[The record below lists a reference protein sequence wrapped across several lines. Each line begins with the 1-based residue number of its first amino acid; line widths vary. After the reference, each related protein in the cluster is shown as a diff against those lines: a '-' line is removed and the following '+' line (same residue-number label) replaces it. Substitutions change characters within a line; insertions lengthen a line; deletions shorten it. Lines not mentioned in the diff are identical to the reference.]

1 MQKKISD
8 RNLDNKKRKMD
19 LLIQEFKCDL
29 INLINSWQEYFQ
41 NCDTESDQYYP
52 FVQEEKR

>member
-41 NCDTESDQYYP
+41 NTESDQYYP

>member
-1 MQKKISD
+1 
-8 RNLDNKKRKMD
+8 MD

-41 NCDTESDQYYP
+41 NCDTERDQYYP